1 MLLRGEIYM
10 WVFIIVFG
18 IIGIIGT
25 ISPRAS
31 WYLSNWWRFE
41 NKTEPSD
48 ASLVIYRIGGIVF
61 LLVALLLIYKK

>member
-1 MLLRGEIYM
+1 M

-25 ISPRAS
+25 ISPRVS
-31 WYLSNWWRFE
+31 WYLSNWWRLE

-48 ASLVIYRIGGIVF
+48 ASLVIYRVGGIVF